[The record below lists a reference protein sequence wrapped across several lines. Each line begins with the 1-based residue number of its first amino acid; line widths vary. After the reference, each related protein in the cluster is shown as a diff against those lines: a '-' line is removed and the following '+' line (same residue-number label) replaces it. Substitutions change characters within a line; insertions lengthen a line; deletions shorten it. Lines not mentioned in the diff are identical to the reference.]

1 MALIKTRKKRVD
13 PVDALSAIADFVDY
27 MRKNRVSINDLSIRL
42 GWSSQKTED
51 FLFSVD
57 GVLPN
62 YEDLHTVA
70 KELNI
75 KLDF

>member
-27 MRKNRVSINDLSIRL
+27 MRKNKVSIHDLAIRL
-42 GWSSQKTED
+42 DWTPSQTES
-51 FLFSVD
+51 FLFDDDKPS
-57 GVLPN
+57 
-62 YEDLHTVA
+62 YEDLHIVA

>member
-27 MRKNRVSINDLSIRL
+27 MRKRKVSIQDLAIRL
-42 GWSSQKTED
+42 GWTASQTES
-51 FLFSVD
+51 FLFDDDKPS
-57 GVLPN
+57 